1 MLCVFPMVMGL
12 WQVRSLRRSGVAWPH
27 GQSVA
32 GVGRRVQVLL
42 QKDLP
47 GPMTCGV
54 VHPAIMLP
62 LDAQTREAEDLNRAM
77 VHELE
82 HVQRRDWVSCCL
94 ARALCAVYWF
104 HPPVWIAW
112 RQLTLEA
119 ERACDDAVLG
129 RSEATAYADQLV
141 GLAQRLS
148 KTSKLPLLAM
158 ANRAELGKRVGA
170 VLDSGQRRG
179 RAGVF
184 AVALA
189 CAAAAALVFTMSP
202 LRMVAAPQ
210 AALPRFS
217 GTTTLVVE
225 NVMVSDPSGRTVDG
239 LRAGDFAL
247 SEDGRPQR
255 ISFFEFQELGQTPG
269 VQDSL
274 SSYYILGYY
283 STNPKMDGEFRNILV
298 SLPGDTTST
307 LRAARVTSAGLDLSS
322 VENSAVPGQPVPIP
336 IFSPEPEYSDEARK
350 AKFQGTVTL
359 TVQVE
364 PSGQVTNINV
374 TRRLGLGLD
383 EKAIEAVRRWRFKP
397 GTAAAA
403 CFVLAKLAGG

>member
-1 MLCVFPMVMGL
+1 
-12 WQVRSLRRSGVAWPH
+12 
-27 GQSVA
+27 
-32 GVGRRVQVLL
+32 
-42 QKDLP
+42 
-47 GPMTCGV
+47 
-54 VHPAIMLP
+54 
-62 LDAQTREAEDLNRAM
+62 M

-82 HVQRRDWVSCCL
+82 HVQRRDWVNSCL
-94 ARALCAVYWF
+94 ARTVCAVYWF
-104 HPPVWIAW
+104 HPLVWIAW

-148 KTSKLPLLAM
+148 RTSKLPLLAM

-189 CAAAAALVFTMSP
+189 CAAAAVVVVTMSP

-210 AALPRFS
+210 AAMPRFS
-217 GTTTLVVE
+217 STTMLVIERVA
-225 NVMVSDPSGRTVDG
+225 VFDQGGRTVDG
-239 LRAGDFAL
+239 LSAGDFAL
-247 SEDGRPQR
+247 SEDGKPQR
-255 ISFFEFQELGQTPG
+255 ISAFEFEELGPTPG
-269 VQDSL
+269 TPGSM
-274 SSYYILGYY
+274 SSYYVLGYY
-283 STNPKMDGEFRNILV
+283 TTNPNMDGEFRNIRV
-298 SLPGDTTST
+298 RLPGDTTST
-307 LRAARVTSAGLDLSS
+307 VRSRMGYSAGRARGVVESS
-322 VENSAVPGQPVPIP
+322 AAVPGQSAPIP
-336 IFSPEPEYSDEARK
+336 IFSPEAEYADEARK

-383 EKAIEAVRRWRFKP
+383 EKAVEAVRRWRFKP
-397 GTAAAA
+397 GTMGGQPVP
-403 CFVLAKLAGG
+403 VLGEVEVNFRLL